1 MSKKVSGEISNI
13 IPFPT
18 NRMVNTTKFIR
29 DLWALLRPYWQSEE
43 RRSAWLLL
51 VANIA
56 LTLGMVYMTVLFNQW
71 YNLFYNALQDK
82 AKAEFF
88 HQIGRFC
95 VLATIYIV
103 IAVYRIYLNQM
114 LQIRWRRWLT
124 DRYLRDWLADRNYFR
139 MQLKGNGT
147 DNPDQRIA
155 EDFRLFVDESL
166 SLGLGFLNAAV
177 TLGSFVGILWW
188 ISGPL
193 EIPLGGTT
201 YVFYGYMVW
210 VAVGYAIVGTWL
222 THKIGK
228 PLIPLNFNQQKYEA
242 DFRFNL
248 VHLREN
254 SEGVALYRGEEDELR
269 GFRARFAAVV
279 DNWWAIMKRQ
289 KFLTSFTASYNQ
301 AAVVFPFVVGAPRYF
316 SGAIQ
321 LGGLVQISNAFG
333 QVQGALS
340 WFIGAYTDFAS
351 WKATVDRLTGFRKAI
366 FLTQEESR
374 SGAGPAVVP
383 DATIDELVLLNLEPG
398 LPTGRVLLSGIN
410 ACIGRG
416 ERVLIKGPSGS
427 GKSTLFRAIAG
438 IWPFGTGQVRLPRGF
453 RALFLP
459 QRPYFPIGSARQ
471 AVTYPAP
478 PEAFTDAQVRAALSA
493 AGLDHFAD
501 RLDQQQN
508 WAQQLSGGEQQRVAI
523 ARALLHR
530 PAWLFLDE
538 ATSALDEPSQA
549 RVYQVLA
556 EWLKDAT
563 IISIAHRSALTD
575 FHSKL
580 LELKPDGDGRVR
592 MIASGAPGA
601 GSMRLGAESRDLVC
615 DRK

>member
-1 MSKKVSGEISNI
+1 
-13 IPFPT
+13 
-18 NRMVNTTKFIR
+18 MVKLKEFIR
-29 DLWALLRPYWQSEE
+29 DLWTLLRPYWRSEE

-51 VANIA
+51 IANIV
-56 LTLGMVYMTVLFNQW
+56 LTLAMVYMTVLFNQW
-71 YNLFYNALQDK
+71 YNLFYNSLQDK
-82 AKAEFF
+82 AQDEFF
-88 HQIGRFC
+88 RQIGRFC
-95 VLATIYIV
+95 VLATIFIV

-124 DRYLRDWLADRNYFR
+124 DHYLKDWLTDRNYYR
-139 MQLKGNGT
+139 MQLKGNDT

-155 EDFRLFVDESL
+155 EDFRLFVDECL

-177 TLGSFVGILWW
+177 TLGSFVGILWS

-193 EIPLGGTT
+193 EIPLGGAT
-201 YVFYGYMVW
+201 YVIYGYMVW
-210 VAVGYAIVGTWL
+210 VAIAYAIVGTWL

-228 PLIPLNFNQQKYEA
+228 PLIPLNFNQQRYEA

-248 VHLREN
+248 VRFREN

-269 GFRARFAAVV
+269 GFRFRFAAVV

-289 KFLTSFTASYNQ
+289 KLLTFFTVGYTQ

-340 WFIGAYTDFAS
+340 WFIGAYTEFAA
-351 WKATVDRLTGFRKAI
+351 WKATVDRLTGFHKAI
-366 FLTQEESR
+366 FSTQEESR
-374 SGAGPAVVP
+374 AGAGPEVVA
-383 DATIDELVLLNLEPG
+383 DATIDDLEVRNLDLG
-398 LPTGRVLLSGIN
+398 LPTGRVLVSGIN
-410 ACIGRG
+410 AHIEPG

-438 IWPFGTGQVRLPRGF
+438 IWPFGTGQVRQPREF
-453 RALFLP
+453 RPLFLP
-459 QRPYFPIGSARQ
+459 QRPYFPIGTLRQ
-471 AVTYPAP
+471 VVSYPAAA
-478 PEAFTDAQVRAALSA
+478 EIFSDAQLRDALAA
-493 AGLDHFAD
+493 AGLAGFVD
-501 RLDQQQN
+501 RLDEQQN

-523 ARALLHR
+523 ARALLQK

-538 ATSALDEPSQA
+538 ATSALDEPSQEH
-549 RVYQVLA
+549 VYELLTEQ
-556 EWLKDAT
+556 LKDAT

-575 FHSKL
+575 FHGKL
-580 LELKPDGDGRVR
+580 WELKTEGDGTVR
-592 MIASGAPGA
+592 MIADGAPVPA
-601 GSMRLGAESRDLVC
+601 
-615 DRK
+615 

>member
-1 MSKKVSGEISNI
+1 
-13 IPFPT
+13 
-18 NRMVNTTKFIR
+18 MVKMKNFIR
-29 DLWALLRPYWQSEE
+29 DLWALLRPYWMSEE

-51 VANIA
+51 IANIV
-56 LTLGMVYMTVLFNQW
+56 LTLAMVYMTVLFNQW
-71 YNLFYNALQDK
+71 YNLFYNTLQDK
-82 AKAEFF
+82 AQAEFF

-95 VLATIYIV
+95 VLAAIYIV

-124 DRYLRDWLADRNYFR
+124 DRYLKDWLADRNYYR
-139 MQLKGNGT
+139 MQLKGDGT

-155 EDFRLFVDESL
+155 EDFRLFVENSL

-177 TLGSFVGILWW
+177 TLASFIGILWS

-193 EIPLGGTT
+193 EIPLGGAT
-201 YVFYGYMVW
+201 YIIYGYMVW
-210 VAVGYAIVGTWL
+210 VAIVYAIVGTWL

-248 VHLREN
+248 VRFREN

-269 GFRARFAAVV
+269 GFRSRFIAVV

-289 KFLTSFTASYNQ
+289 KLLTFFTVGYNQ

-351 WKATVDRLTGFRKAI
+351 WKATVDRLSGFRKAI
-366 FLTQEESR
+366 LLTQEESR
-374 SGAGPAVVP
+374 AGAGPAVVS
-383 DATIDELVLLNLEPG
+383 DATIDDLELRDLELG
-398 LPTGRVLLSGIN
+398 LPTGRALVSGIN
-410 ACIGRG
+410 ARIEPG

-438 IWPFGTGQVRLPRGF
+438 IWPFGTGQVRQPSEF
-453 RALFLP
+453 HSLFLP
-459 QRPYFPIGSARQ
+459 QRPYFPIGTLRQ
-471 AVTYPAP
+471 VVSYPAAA
-478 PEAFTDAQVRAALSA
+478 ETFSDAQLRDALAA
-493 AGLDHFAD
+493 AGLAHFAD
-501 RLDQQQN
+501 RLDEQQN
-508 WAQQLSGGEQQRVAI
+508 WTQQLSGGEQQRVAI
-523 ARALLHR
+523 ARALLQK

-538 ATSALDEPSQA
+538 ATSALDEPSQEH
-549 RVYQVLA
+549 VYELLT
-556 EWLKDAT
+556 ERLNDAT
-563 IISIAHRSALTD
+563 IISIAHRAALTD
-575 FHSKL
+575 FHGKL
-580 LELKPDGDGRVR
+580 WELKPEGDGRVR
-592 MIASGAPGA
+592 MIADGAPLPA
-601 GSMRLGAESRDLVC
+601 
-615 DRK
+615 

>member
-1 MSKKVSGEISNI
+1 
-13 IPFPT
+13 
-18 NRMVNTTKFIR
+18 MVKMKNFIR
-29 DLWALLRPYWQSEE
+29 DLWALLRPYWMSEE

-51 VANIA
+51 IANIV
-56 LTLGMVYMTVLFNQW
+56 LTLAMVYMTVLFNQW
-71 YNLFYNALQDK
+71 YNLFYNTLQDK
-82 AKAEFF
+82 AQAEFF

-95 VLATIYIV
+95 VLAAIYIV

-124 DRYLRDWLADRNYFR
+124 DRYLKDWLADRNYYR
-139 MQLKGNGT
+139 MQLKGDGT

-155 EDFRLFVDESL
+155 EDFRLFVENSL

-177 TLGSFVGILWW
+177 TLASFIGILWS

-193 EIPLGGTT
+193 EIPLGGAT
-201 YVFYGYMVW
+201 YIIYGYMVW
-210 VAVGYAIVGTWL
+210 VAIVYAIVGTWL

-248 VHLREN
+248 VRFREN

-269 GFRARFAAVV
+269 GFRSRFMAVV

-289 KFLTSFTASYNQ
+289 KLLTFFTVGYNQ

-351 WKATVDRLTGFRKAI
+351 WKATVDRLSGFRKAI

-374 SGAGPAVVP
+374 AGAGPAVVP
-383 DATIDELVLLNLEPG
+383 DATIDDLELRDLELG
-398 LPTGRVLLSGIN
+398 LPTGRALASGIN
-410 ACIGRG
+410 ARIEPG

-438 IWPFGTGQVRLPRGF
+438 IWPFGTGQVRQPRKF
-453 RALFLP
+453 HSLFLP
-459 QRPYFPIGSARQ
+459 QRPYFPIGTLRQ
-471 AVTYPAP
+471 AVSYPAAA
-478 PEAFTDAQVRAALSA
+478 ETFSDAQLRDALAA
-493 AGLDHFAD
+493 AGLIGFVD
-501 RLDQQQN
+501 RLDEQQN

-523 ARALLHR
+523 ARALLHK

-538 ATSALDEPSQA
+538 ATSALDEPSQEH
-549 RVYQVLA
+549 VYELLTDR
-556 EWLKDAT
+556 LKDAT
-563 IISIAHRSALTD
+563 IISIAHRAALTD
-575 FHSKL
+575 FHGKL
-580 LELKPDGDGRVR
+580 WELKPEGDGRVR
-592 MIASGAPGA
+592 MIADGAPLPA
-601 GSMRLGAESRDLVC
+601 
-615 DRK
+615 

>member
-1 MSKKVSGEISNI
+1 
-13 IPFPT
+13 
-18 NRMVNTTKFIR
+18 MVKMKNFIR
-29 DLWALLRPYWQSEE
+29 DLWALLRPYWMSEE

-51 VANIA
+51 IANIV
-56 LTLGMVYMTVLFNQW
+56 LTLAMVYMTVLFNEW
-71 YNLFYNALQDK
+71 YNLFYNTLQDK
-82 AKAEFF
+82 AQAEFF
-88 HQIGRFC
+88 RQIGRFC
-95 VLATIYIV
+95 VLAAIYIV

-124 DRYLRDWLADRNYFR
+124 DRYLKDWLADRNYYR
-139 MQLKGNGT
+139 MQLKGDGT

-155 EDFRLFVDESL
+155 EDFRLFVENSL

-177 TLGSFVGILWW
+177 TLASFIGILWS

-193 EIPLGGTT
+193 EIPLGGAT
-201 YVFYGYMVW
+201 YIIYGYMVW
-210 VAVGYAIVGTWL
+210 VAIVYAIVGTWL

-248 VHLREN
+248 VRFREN

-269 GFRARFAAVV
+269 GFRSRFMAVV

-289 KFLTSFTASYNQ
+289 KLLTFFTVGYNQ

-351 WKATVDRLTGFRKAI
+351 WKATVDRLSGFRKAI
-366 FLTQEESR
+366 LLTQEESR
-374 SGAGPAVVP
+374 AGAGPAVVS
-383 DATIDELVLLNLEPG
+383 DATIDDLELRDLELG
-398 LPTGRVLLSGIN
+398 LPTGRALVSGIN
-410 ACIGRG
+410 ARIEPG

-438 IWPFGTGQVRLPRGF
+438 IWPFGTGQVRQPSEF
-453 RALFLP
+453 HSLFLP
-459 QRPYFPIGSARQ
+459 QRPYFPIGTLRQ
-471 AVTYPAP
+471 AVSYPAAA
-478 PEAFTDAQVRAALSA
+478 ETFSDAQLRDALSA
-493 AGLDHFAD
+493 AGLAHFAD
-501 RLDQQQN
+501 RLDEQQN
-508 WAQQLSGGEQQRVAI
+508 WTQQLSGGEQQRVAI
-523 ARALLHR
+523 ARALLQK

-538 ATSALDEPSQA
+538 ATSALDEPSQE
-549 RVYQVLA
+549 RVYELLTKRLD
-556 EWLKDAT
+556 EAT
-563 IISIAHRSALTD
+563 IISIAHRAALTD
-575 FHSKL
+575 FHGKL
-580 LELKPDGDGRVR
+580 WELKPEGDGRVR
-592 MIASGAPGA
+592 MIADGAPLPA
-601 GSMRLGAESRDLVC
+601 
-615 DRK
+615 

>member
-1 MSKKVSGEISNI
+1 MA
-13 IPFPT
+13 
-18 NRMVNTTKFIR
+18 NTINFIR
-29 DLWALLRPYWQSEE
+29 DLWALLYPYWKSEE

-51 VANIA
+51 IVNIV
-56 LTLGMVYMTVLFNQW
+56 LTLAMVYMTVLFNQW
-71 YNLFYNALQDK
+71 YNLFYNTLQDK
-82 AKAEFF
+82 AQAEFF

-95 VLATIYIV
+95 VLATVYIV

-124 DRYLRDWLADRNYFR
+124 DRYLKDWLADRNYYR
-139 MQLKGNGT
+139 MQLKNDGGT

-155 EDFRLFVDESL
+155 EDFRLFVEDSL

-177 TLGSFVGILWW
+177 TLGSFIGILWS

-193 EIPLGGTT
+193 EIPFGGAT
-201 YVFYGYMVW
+201 YVIYGYMVW

-228 PLIPLNFNQQKYEA
+228 PLIPLNFNQQRYEA

-248 VHLREN
+248 VRFREN
-254 SEGVALYRGEEDELR
+254 SEGVALYHGEEDELR
-269 GFRARFAAVV
+269 GFRSRFMAVV
-279 DNWWAIMKRQ
+279 DNWWAIMRRQ
-289 KFLTSFTASYNQ
+289 KLLTFFTVGYNQ

-340 WFIGAYTDFAS
+340 WFIGAYTDFAT

-366 FLTQEESR
+366 FRTREESR
-374 SGAGPAVVP
+374 AGAGPAVI
-383 DATIDELVLLNLEPG
+383 AGTTEELELDNLELG

-410 ACIGRG
+410 ASIEPG

-438 IWPFGTGQVRLPRGF
+438 IWPFGSGQVRQPRGF
-453 RALFLP
+453 GALFLP
-459 QRPYFPIGSARQ
+459 QRPYFPIGTLRQ
-471 AVTYPAP
+471 AVSYPA
-478 PEAFTDAQVRAALSA
+478 AAATFSDAQLRDALAA
-493 AGLDHFAD
+493 AGLGHFAE
-501 RLDQQQN
+501 RLDEQEN

-523 ARALLHR
+523 ARALLQK

-538 ATSALDEPSQA
+538 ATSALDEPSQED
-549 RVYQVLA
+549 VYELLT
-556 EWLKDAT
+556 ERLKDAT

-575 FHSKL
+575 FHGKL
-580 LELKPDGDGRVR
+580 LELKSDGDGRMR
-592 MIASGAPGA
+592 MIAS
-601 GSMRLGAESRDLVC
+601 AEPLPA
-615 DRK
+615 

>member
-1 MSKKVSGEISNI
+1 
-13 IPFPT
+13 
-18 NRMVNTTKFIR
+18 MVKMKHFIR
-29 DLWALLRPYWQSEE
+29 DLWALLRPYWTSEE

-51 VANIA
+51 IANIV
-56 LTLGMVYMTVLFNQW
+56 LTLAMVYMTVLFNEW
-71 YNLFYNALQDK
+71 YNLFYNTLQDK
-82 AKAEFF
+82 AQAEFF

-95 VLATIYIV
+95 VLAAIYIV

-124 DRYLRDWLADRNYFR
+124 DCYLKDWLADRNYYR
-139 MQLKGNGT
+139 MQLKGDGT

-155 EDFRLFVDESL
+155 EDFRLFVENSL

-177 TLGSFVGILWW
+177 TLASFIGILWS

-193 EIPLGGTT
+193 EIPLGGAT
-201 YVFYGYMVW
+201 YIIYGYMVW
-210 VAVGYAIVGTWL
+210 VAIVYAIVGTWL

-248 VHLREN
+248 VRFREN

-269 GFRARFAAVV
+269 GFRSRFMAVV

-289 KFLTSFTASYNQ
+289 KLLTFFTVGYNQ

-351 WKATVDRLTGFRKAI
+351 WKATVDRLSGFRKAI

-374 SGAGPAVVP
+374 AGEGPAVVP
-383 DATIDELVLLNLEPG
+383 DSTQDLELHNLELG

-410 ACIGRG
+410 ANIEPG

-438 IWPFGTGQVRLPRGF
+438 IWPFGTGQVRQPRKF
-453 RALFLP
+453 HSLFLP
-459 QRPYFPIGSARQ
+459 QRPYFPIGTLRQ
-471 AVTYPAP
+471 AVSYPAAA
-478 PEAFTDAQVRAALSA
+478 ETFSDAQLRDALDA
-493 AGLDHFAD
+493 AGLIGFVD
-501 RLDQQQN
+501 RLDEQHN

-523 ARALLHR
+523 ARALLHK

-538 ATSALDEPSQA
+538 ATSALDEPSQEH
-549 RVYQVLA
+549 VYGLLT
-556 EWLKDAT
+556 ERLKDAT
-563 IISIAHRSALTD
+563 IISIAHRAAITD
-575 FHSKL
+575 FHAKRW
-580 LELKPDGDGRVR
+580 ELKPEGDGRVR
-592 MIASGAPGA
+592 MIGDGVPVPA
-601 GSMRLGAESRDLVC
+601 
-615 DRK
+615 

>member
-1 MSKKVSGEISNI
+1 
-13 IPFPT
+13 
-18 NRMVNTTKFIR
+18 MVKLKEFIR
-29 DLWALLRPYWQSEE
+29 DLWTLLHPYWRSEE

-51 VANIA
+51 IVNIV
-56 LTLGMVYMTVLFNQW
+56 LTLAMVYMTVLFNDW
-71 YNLFYNALQDK
+71 YNLFYNTLQDK

-124 DRYLRDWLADRNYFR
+124 DYYLRDWLAERNYYR
-139 MQLKGNGT
+139 MQLKSNDT

-155 EDFRLFVDESL
+155 EDFRLFVDECL

-177 TLGSFVGILWW
+177 TLGSFIGILWS

-193 EIPLGGTT
+193 EIPLGGST
-201 YVFYGYMVW
+201 YIIYGYMVW
-210 VAVGYAIVGTWL
+210 VAIGYSIVGTWL

-248 VHLREN
+248 VRFREN
-254 SEGVALYRGEEDELR
+254 SEGVALYHGEEDELR
-269 GFRARFAAVV
+269 GFRSRFASVV

-289 KFLTSFTASYNQ
+289 KLLTFFTVGYSQ

-340 WFIGAYTDFAS
+340 WFIGAYTDFAA
-351 WKATVDRLTGFRKAI
+351 WKATVDRLTGFHKAI
-366 FLTQEESR
+366 VLTQEESR
-374 SGAGPAVVP
+374 AGTGPAVVA
-383 DATIDELVLLNLEPG
+383 DAAIDDLELHNLDLA
-398 LPTGRVLLSGIN
+398 LPTGRTLVSGIN
-410 ACIGRG
+410 ARVEPGD
-416 ERVLIKGPSGS
+416 RVLIKGPSGS

-438 IWPFGTGQVRLPRGF
+438 IWPFGRGQVREPHDF

-459 QRPYFPIGSARQ
+459 QRPYFPIGTLRQ
-471 AVTYPAP
+471 VVSYPA
-478 PEAFTDAQVRAALSA
+478 AAETFNDTQLRDSLSA
-493 AGLDHFAD
+493 AGLAGFVD
-501 RLDQQQN
+501 RLDEQHN
-508 WAQQLSGGEQQRVAI
+508 WAQQLSGGEQQRMAI
-523 ARALLHR
+523 ARALLQK

-538 ATSALDEPSQA
+538 ATSALDEPSQQH
-549 RVYQVLA
+549 VYELLTKR
-556 EWLKDAT
+556 LKGAT
-563 IISIAHRSALTD
+563 IISIAHRSALTG
-575 FHSKL
+575 FHGKL
-580 LELKPDGDGRVR
+580 WELKPEGDGRVQ
-592 MIASGAPGA
+592 MIADGALMPA
-601 GSMRLGAESRDLVC
+601 
-615 DRK
+615 